1 MINYRPCAILS
12 VTNVLLFMIQTGDIA
27 RISSILPDILSGASE
42 IYTDI
47 PSFDSSRS
55 LLYRYLYGDVV
66 SDKLKN
72 LLSSGKVKSLKPIIN
87 DLRTFKSEEEVLTLR
102 RVGQMSGRAFTESE
116 SRPFDREKDLCAFL
130 EYQFK
135 SKGCDTSAFVPVVA
149 GGPVSGTIELYS
161 DRANENRMP

>member
-1 MINYRPCAILS
+1 MIEYWPCAMSSVANILS
-12 VTNVLLFMIQTGDIA
+12 FVIQTGDIA
-27 RISSILPDILSGASE
+27 RISSILPNILSGASE

-87 DLRTFKSEEEVLTLR
+87 DLRIFKSEEEVLTLR
-102 RVGQMSGRAFTESE
+102 RVGQMSGRAFTETASL
-116 SRPFDREKDLCAFL
+116 PFDREKDLCSFL

-135 SKGCDTSAFVPVVA
+135 AKGCDTSAFVPVVA
-149 GGPVSGTIELYS
+149 GGPVSEIIELY
-161 DRANENRMP
+161 NEPS